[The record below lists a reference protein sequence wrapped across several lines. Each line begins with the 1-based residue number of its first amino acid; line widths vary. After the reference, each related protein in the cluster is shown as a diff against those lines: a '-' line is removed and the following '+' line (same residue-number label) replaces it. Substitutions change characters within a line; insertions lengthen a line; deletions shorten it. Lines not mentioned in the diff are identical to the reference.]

1 MLTCGVDE
9 AGRGPLAGPVTAAAV
24 ILPPRARRL
33 FCPGDLR
40 DSKVLAETRRE
51 RVAARIREIAV
62 AWAIGWAWPDEI
74 DRMNIHHAT
83 LLAMRRAV
91 ACLDPAPDRVVVDGR
106 FTPPLAQPA
115 RAVVDADATVPAVI
129 AAGILA
135 KCERD
140 HWMRLYASRD
150 PRYGFE
156 RHKGY
161 PTAEHRRLLRRLGP
175 SAIHRRSFT
184 PSETS
189 GT

>member
-1 MLTCGVDE
+1 MMCGVDE

-24 ILPPRARRL
+24 ILPLRPRRL
-33 FCPGDLR
+33 FAPGDLK
-40 DSKVLAETRRE
+40 DSKLLAETRRE
-51 RVAARIREIAV
+51 RVAERIREVAV

-74 DRMNIHHAT
+74 DRLNIHHAT

-91 ACLDPAPDRVVVDGR
+91 ACLGTVPDRVVVDGR
-106 FTPPLAQPA
+106 FAPALARPA

-140 HWMRLYASRD
+140 RWMRAYALWV
-150 PRYGFE
+150 PGYGFE

-161 PTAEHRRLLRRLGP
+161 PTAEHRRLLRKLGP
-175 SAIHRRSFT
+175 SPIHRRSFT
-184 PSETS
+184 PSASS